1 MVAAR
6 ASPASGAAE
15 AIATAARESAASGA
29 TAEMDM
35 TDRDGSQIATVR
47 TVALGTAAAR
57 AMAVGGSER
66 GQSLAARA
74 AT

>member
-6 ASPASGAAE
+6 SSAASGAAE

-29 TAEMDM
+29 TAEMEM
-35 TDRDGSQIATVR
+35 TDRDGSRIVTVR
-47 TVALGTAAAR
+47 TVALGTAAKR
-57 AMAVGGSER
+57 AMAVRGSER
-66 GQSLAARA
+66 VQSAAARA